1 MVAGEEGGKRVENLL
16 LELLWLGNCGSK
28 CSSGSNI
35 GVGTGVGA

>member
-1 MVAGEEGGKRVENLL
+1 MACHCSEIE
-16 LELLWLGNCGSK
+16 GNCGSK